1 MTSLA
6 LYEISAQYL
15 SDLNRLNEL
24 DLDEQTF
31 LDTLE
36 GLSGELEQK
45 AINVAMYA
53 KNLEA
58 SADAIKQAEKSMAD
72 RRKAIE
78 SKQEKIR
85 QYLLEN
91 MLKTGITK
99 IECPHFVLSTRKN
112 PPSVE
117 VLMQDQIPDEYFDIP
132 EPPPPTLNKKRL
144 AEDLKAGV
152 VIEGARLTQG
162 HSLQIK

>member
-1 MTSLA
+1 MSALA

-15 SDLNRLNEL
+15 ADLNKLNEL
-24 DLDEQTF
+24 ELDEQTF

-45 AINVAMYA
+45 AINVAMYI
-53 KNLEA
+53 KNLEV

-78 SKQEKIR
+78 SKNERIR
-85 QYLLEN
+85 KYLLEN

-99 IECPHFVLSTRKN
+99 IECPHFVLSVRKR
-112 PPSVE
+112 PASVD

-132 EPPPPTLNKKRL
+132 DPLPPTLNKKRL

-152 VIEGARLTQG
+152 LIEGARLTQG
-162 HSLQIK
+162 NSLQIK

>member
-1 MTSLA
+1 MSNLTLFQIADNYLA
-6 LYEISAQYL
+6 DIQKLE
-15 SDLNRLNEL
+15 EL

-36 GLSGELEQK
+36 GLSGELEVK
-45 AINVAMYA
+45 ATNVAMFV

-58 SADAIKQAEKSMAD
+58 SADAIEKAENQMAA

-78 SKQEKIR
+78 AKSERIR
-85 QYLLEN
+85 KYLLEN
-91 MLKTGITK
+91 MVKAGISK
-99 IECPHFVLSTRKN
+99 IECPYFVLSIRKN
-112 PPSVE
+112 PPAVE
-117 VLMQDQIPDEYFDIP
+117 ALMSSSIPDEYFDIP
-132 EPPPPTLNKKRL
+132 EQPPPVLNKKRL

-162 HSLQIK
+162 SSLQIK

>member
-1 MTSLA
+1 MSGLA

-15 SDLNRLNEL
+15 ADLNKLNEL

-45 AINVAMYA
+45 SINVAMYI

-78 SKQEKIR
+78 AKQDKIKK
-85 QYLLEN
+85 YLLEN

-99 IECPHFVLSTRKN
+99 IECPHFVLSVRKN
-112 PPSVE
+112 PAAVD

-132 EPPPPTLNKKRL
+132 DPLPPTLNKKRL

-152 VIEGARLTQG
+152 VIEGARLVQG
-162 HSLQIK
+162 NSLQIK

>member
-1 MTSLA
+1 MSNLTLYQISDAYLA
-6 LYEISAQYL
+6 DVHKLE
-15 SDLNRLNEL
+15 EL

-36 GLSGELEQK
+36 SLSGDLEVK
-45 AINVAMYA
+45 ATNVAMFV

-58 SADAIKQAEKSMAD
+58 SADAIKQAEKQMAD

-78 SKQEKIR
+78 AKTERIR
-85 QYLLEN
+85 KYLLEN
-91 MLKTGITK
+91 MVKTGISK
-99 IECPHFVLSTRKN
+99 IECPYFVLSVRKS
-112 PPSVE
+112 PPAVD
-117 VLMQDQIPDEYFDIP
+117 VLIADQIPDEYFDIP
-132 EPPPPTLNKKRL
+132 EPPPPVLNKKRL

-162 HSLQIK
+162 NSLQIK

>member
-1 MTSLA
+1 MSALA
-6 LYEISAQYL
+6 LYEISTQYL
-15 SDLNRLNEL
+15 ADLNKLNEL
-24 DLDEQTF
+24 ELDEQTF

-45 AINVAMYA
+45 AINVAMYI
-53 KNLEA
+53 KNLEV

-78 SKQEKIR
+78 SKNERIR
-85 QYLLEN
+85 KYLLEN

-99 IECPHFVLSTRKN
+99 IECPHFVLSVRKN
-112 PPSVE
+112 PASVD

-132 EPPPPTLNKKRL
+132 DPLPPTLNKKRL

-152 VIEGARLTQG
+152 LIEGARLTQG
-162 HSLQIK
+162 NSLQIK

>member
-1 MTSLA
+1 MTSLT
-6 LYEISAQYL
+6 LYQISDSYL
-15 SDLNRLNEL
+15 ADVRKLEEL

-36 GLSGELEQK
+36 GLSGELEVK
-45 AINVAMYA
+45 ATNVAMFV

-58 SADAIKQAEKSMAD
+58 SADAIKQAEKQMAD

-78 SKQEKIR
+78 AKAERIR
-85 QYLLEN
+85 NYLLEN
-91 MLKTGITK
+91 MVKTGISK
-99 IECPHFVLSTRKN
+99 IECPHFVLSVRKN
-112 PPSVE
+112 PPSVDAFSI
-117 VLMQDQIPDEYFDIP
+117 DQIPDDYFDIP

-152 VIEGARLTQG
+152 VIDGARLTQG
-162 HSLQIK
+162 NSLQIK

>member
-1 MTSLA
+1 MNLA
-6 LYEISAQYL
+6 LYQISDAYL
-15 SDLNRLNEL
+15 ADVRKLEEL

-36 GLSGELEQK
+36 SLSGDLEAK
-45 AINVAMYA
+45 ATATAMFV

-58 SADAIKQAEKSMAD
+58 NAEAIKQAEKAMAERRRTQESKAD
-72 RRKAIE
+72 R
-78 SKQEKIR
+78 IR

-91 MLKTGITK
+91 MLKTGISK
-99 IECPHFVLSTRKN
+99 IDCPYFVMSVRKN
-112 PPSVE
+112 PPAVD
-117 VLMQDQIPDEYFDIP
+117 VLMADQIPDEYFDIP
-132 EPPPPTLNKKRL
+132 EPLPPVLNKKRL

-162 HSLQIK
+162 NSLQIK

>member
-1 MTSLA
+1 MSALA
-6 LYEISAQYL
+6 LYEISSQYL
-15 SDLNRLNEL
+15 ADLNKLNEL
-24 DLDEQTF
+24 ELDEQTF

-45 AINVAMYA
+45 AINVAMYI
-53 KNLEA
+53 KNLEV

-78 SKQEKIR
+78 SKNERIR
-85 QYLLEN
+85 KYLLEN

-99 IECPHFVLSTRKN
+99 IECPHFVLSVRKN
-112 PPSVE
+112 PASVD

-132 EPPPPTLNKKRL
+132 DPLPPTLNKKRL

-152 VIEGARLTQG
+152 LIEGARLTQG
-162 HSLQIK
+162 NSLQIK

>member
-1 MTSLA
+1 MSGLA
-6 LYEISAQYL
+6 LYEISNQYL
-15 SDLNRLNEL
+15 ADLNKLNEL

-45 AINVAMYA
+45 SIAVAMYI

-78 SKQEKIR
+78 AKDDRIKK
-85 QYLLEN
+85 YLLEN

-99 IECPHFVLSTRKN
+99 IECPQFVLSVRKN
-112 PPSVE
+112 PPSVD

>member
-1 MTSLA
+1 MSALA
-6 LYEISAQYL
+6 LYEISSQYL
-15 SDLNRLNEL
+15 ADLNKLNEL
-24 DLDEQTF
+24 ELDEQTF

-45 AINVAMYA
+45 AINVAMYI
-53 KNLEA
+53 KNLEV

-78 SKQEKIR
+78 SKNERIR
-85 QYLLEN
+85 KYLLEN

-99 IECPHFVLSTRKN
+99 IECPHFVLSVRKN
-112 PPSVE
+112 PASVD

-132 EPPPPTLNKKRL
+132 EPLPPTLNKKRL
-144 AEDLKAGV
+144 ADDLKAGV
-152 VIEGARLTQG
+152 LIEGARLTQG
-162 HSLQIK
+162 NSLQIK

>member
-1 MTSLA
+1 MSALA

-15 SDLNRLNEL
+15 ADLNKLNEL
-24 DLDEQTF
+24 ELDEQTF

-45 AINVAMYA
+45 AINVAMYI
-53 KNLEA
+53 KNLEV

-78 SKQEKIR
+78 SKNERIR
-85 QYLLEN
+85 KYLLEN

-99 IECPHFVLSTRKN
+99 IECPHFVLSVRKN
-112 PPSVE
+112 PASVD

-132 EPPPPTLNKKRL
+132 DPLPPTLNKKRL
-144 AEDLKAGV
+144 TEDLKAGV
-152 VIEGARLTQG
+152 LIEGARLTQG
-162 HSLQIK
+162 NSLQIK

>member
-1 MTSLA
+1 MSALA

-15 SDLNRLNEL
+15 ADLNKLNEL
-24 DLDEQTF
+24 ELDEQTF

-45 AINVAMYA
+45 AINVAMYI
-53 KNLEA
+53 KNLEV
-58 SADAIKQAEKSMAD
+58 SADAIKQAEKAMAD
-72 RRKAIE
+72 RRKSIE
-78 SKQEKIR
+78 AKQDKIR
-85 QYLLEN
+85 KYLLEN

-99 IECPHFVLSTRKN
+99 IECPHFVLSVRKN
-112 PPSVE
+112 PASVD

-132 EPPPPTLNKKRL
+132 DPLPPTLNKKRL

-152 VIEGARLTQG
+152 LIEGARLTQSN
-162 HSLQIK
+162 SLQIK

>member
-1 MTSLA
+1 MSNLA
-6 LYEISAQYL
+6 LYEISNQYL
-15 SDLNRLNEL
+15 ADLNKLNDL

-45 AINVAMYA
+45 AINVAMYI
-53 KNLEA
+53 KNLEV

-78 SKQEKIR
+78 AKNEKIR
-85 QYLLEN
+85 KYLLEN
-91 MLKTGITK
+91 MLKTGVTK
-99 IECPHFVLSTRKN
+99 IECPQFVLSVRKS
-112 PPSVE
+112 PASVD
-117 VLMQDQIPDEYFDIP
+117 VLMQDQIPDEYWDIP
-132 EPPPPTLNKKRL
+132 EPLPATLNKRRL

-162 HSLQIK
+162 NTLQIK

>member
-1 MTSLA
+1 MSNLA
-6 LYEISAQYL
+6 LYEISNQYL
-15 SDLNRLNEL
+15 ADLNKLNDL

-45 AINVAMYA
+45 AINVAMYI
-53 KNLEA
+53 KNLEV

-78 SKQEKIR
+78 NKNDKIR
-85 QYLLEN
+85 KYLLEN

-99 IECPHFVLSTRKN
+99 IECPHFVLSVRKN
-112 PPSVE
+112 PAAVE
-117 VLMQDQIPDEYFDIP
+117 VLMQDAIPDEYFDIP

-162 HSLQIK
+162 NTLQIK

>member
-1 MTSLA
+1 MSALA

-15 SDLNRLNEL
+15 ADLNKLNEL
-24 DLDEQTF
+24 ELDEQTF

-45 AINVAMYA
+45 AINVAMYI
-53 KNLEA
+53 KNLEV
-58 SADAIKQAEKSMAD
+58 SADAIKQAEKAMAD
-72 RRKAIE
+72 RRKSIE
-78 SKQEKIR
+78 AKQDKIR
-85 QYLLEN
+85 KYLLEN

-99 IECPHFVLSTRKN
+99 IECPHFVLSVRKN
-112 PPSVE
+112 PASVD

-132 EPPPPTLNKKRL
+132 DPLPPTLNKKRL

-152 VIEGARLTQG
+152 LIEGARLTQG
-162 HSLQIK
+162 NSLQIK